1 MQARLSERERK
12 SLGRK
17 SVNGCWY
24 VPRKKNYCD
33 GRKRIFWPQAEEWAE
48 EYGSSGC
55 IVWYWW
61 CCCCDDENDL
71 PSNEHYLS
79 SSENKAWK
87 KKFRAVRDFNRYRRG
102 HGFKSRTSLK
112 KFRPVRED
120 RFHIHVS
127 QFKYMTYIYSLT
139 FIHHFTDLFRTTMKT
154 WKNLS
159 LRPCLFHYCSST
171 IRYCEDR
178 FNIHVSQFKYMT
190 FI

>member
-24 VPRKKNYCD
+24 VLRKKNSCD

-61 CCCCDDENDL
+61 CCCCCCCCCCDDENDL

-87 KKFRAVRDFNRYRRG
+87 KNSGRYG
-102 HGFKSRTSLK
+102 ILTGIAEVMGSNPVQALKNLGLYGKIAFIFTSRSSNIWL
-112 KFRPVRED
+112 
-120 RFHIHVS
+120 
-127 QFKYMTYIYSLT
+127 TYIHWRL
-139 FIHHFTDLFRTTMKT
+139 FTTSRIYFEPPWTPEK
-154 WKNLS
+154 
-159 LRPCLFHYCSST
+159 
-171 IRYCEDR
+171 I
-178 FNIHVSQFKYMT
+178 
-190 FI
+190 